1 MSSMNSKNTK
11 HMNPIAIRLL
21 AQQLACPQLSS
32 PKDIVSHFGAM
43 QAQDYRMMRW
53 AVVMRMRRPSAEAF
67 RKAYDDGE
75 IIRLHLLRGTWQMV
89 SHDDYPWMLRLFAN
103 KAERTIRGW
112 MKANCV
118 TIDDEELH
126 AIRNILAE
134 ECAAKGSVTKED
146 FAVALMRHGIA
157 MDAHRLSYHIRLA
170 ETNGTLCSG
179 CLTPMRA
186 TYTLASN
193 KVKTMV
199 QTSKEEMLAML
210 ARKYYQSHSPATF
223 DDYLW
228 WSGLTAA
235 ECRRGMDALGA
246 ELSKETWKG
255 YEFFIHESCR
265 RRGFRKGNSLLLPP
279 FDEYLIGY
287 KSRELVLHQALA
299 YHAHTNNGIFFP
311 IIAHD
316 GIICGNWSPWA
327 TAMKASLFMPM
338 EEELAFGRQWEDFS
352 RTKGFL

>member
-1 MSSMNSKNTK
+1 
-11 HMNPIAIRLL
+11 MNPIAIRLL
-21 AQQLACPQLSS
+21 AQQLASPQFAA
-32 PKDIVSHFGAM
+32 PQDIVSHFGAM

-53 AVVMRMRRPSAEAF
+53 TVVMRMRRPSAEAF

-75 IIRLHLLRGTWQMV
+75 VIRLHLLRGTWQLV
-89 SHDDYPWMLRLFAN
+89 TCDDYPWMLRLFAE

-112 MKANCV
+112 MKANRV
-118 TIDDEELH
+118 TIGDEELYD
-126 AIRNILAE
+126 IRNILAE
-134 ECAAKGSVTKED
+134 ECTDKGSATKED
-146 FAVALMRHGIA
+146 FAAALMRHGIN

-170 ETNGTLCSG
+170 EISGTICSG
-179 CLTPMRA
+179 CLSPMRA
-186 TYTLASN
+186 TYALTSD
-193 KVKTMV
+193 KVKAAA
-199 QTSKEEMLAML
+199 QIDKDEMLAML

-246 ELSKETWKG
+246 ELSKERWRG
-255 YEFFIHESCR
+255 YEFYIHESCR
-265 RRGFRKGNSLLLPP
+265 RRGFRKGKSLLLPP

-287 KSRELVLHQALA
+287 KSRELALHPTLA
-299 YHAHTNNGIFFP
+299 HHAHTNNGIFFP

-316 GIICGNWSPWA
+316 GIVCGNWSPWKNELK
-327 TAMKASLFMPM
+327 TSLFMPM
-338 EEELAFGRQWEDFS
+338 EDELAFGRQWEDFS